1 MKQDLKPLDY
11 CYLNTSWYEYPE
23 NSNPGST
30 EYTYTPIFLG
40 HAKEIM
46 GEEAFNSFLREVYQT
61 YAMKIVHSEEILK
74 ILRKYD
80 NSSKM
85 NELIAFYFDESQK

>member
-1 MKQDLKPLDY
+1 MREVCGTVSGAALVLGIVCGYSDPGDK
-11 CYLNTSWYEYPE
+11 EYIYAPV
-23 NSNPGST
+23 
-30 EYTYTPIFLG
+30 FLG

-61 YAMKIVHSEEILK
+61 YAMKIVHSGEILK

-85 NELIAFYFDESQK
+85 NELIAFYFDSSQ